1 MDTRLSRLAARWART
16 LALAPLLALAG
27 VAAHA
32 QSDTLCGADVTENVA
47 KQLALSLKMP
57 EADQLALQAKLYDQY
72 SYCAQDGLKIPPE
85 DPFFTAARQC
95 SAKVAYVGSLYYEEM
110 PCCGYD
116 PQRRG
121 FMCPV
126 KIKQNFGF
134 GTAPN
139 PGSRE
144 YVLHCVDGG
153 AGFVPVGQDHVHLS
167 NSTTA
172 PPWQFAVL
180 ANAVDNVQTV
190 EPMNA
195 STRNARSIL
204 SWNLKPTSCDYKPIW
219 GDVIEYRIRLNQ

>member
-1 MDTRLSRLAARWART
+1 MTSTLTQWLRA

-27 VAAHA
+27 LSPAQA
-32 QSDTLCGADVTENVA
+32 QSDTVCGPEVTESVA
-47 KQLALSLKMP
+47 KQLALNVKLP
-57 EADQLALQAKLYDQY
+57 EADQLALQAKLYDQFQ
-72 SYCAQDGLKIPPE
+72 YCAQDGLKIPPD
-85 DPFFTAARQC
+85 DPFYTAARQC
-95 SAKVAYVGSLYYEEM
+95 GAKVSYVGSLYYEEM

-144 YVLHCVDGG
+144 YVLHCVDAGN
-153 AGFVPVGQDHVHLS
+153 GFVPVGQDHVHLS
-167 NSTTA
+167 NATTA

-180 ANAVDNVQTV
+180 AHAVDNVQTV

-195 STRNARSIL
+195 LTRNARSIL